1 MCKPGGVSAVTSI
14 PDIDIEIECS
24 DLTVDRKH
32 QIEMELCNILLTFI
46 GDLMTLLHLLIAA
59 LLHRDIGAL
68 GASVGGLTLL
78 LVDRA
83 ADRLRLVV
91 AHLVV
96 LGVAD
101 TLGNLAALVLVL
113 GLVPKVFVEFFH
125 FAFFY

>member
-1 MCKPGGVSAVTSI
+1 M
-14 PDIDIEIECS
+14 
-24 DLTVDRKH
+24 
-32 QIEMELCNILLTFI
+32 EMELCNILLTFI
-46 GDLMTLLHLLIAA
+46 GDLMTFLHLLIAA

-83 ADRLRLVV
+83 ADGLPVVV

-101 TLGNLAALVLVL
+101 TLGNFAALVLVL
-113 GLVPKVFVEFFH
+113 GLVPKVFVEFFL